1 MEALLMEDYIQIT
14 EKIDD
19 LTDEVKIINSIFTVL
34 FNDYFSFDKID
45 PHSENS
51 QVRENTDILCNA
63 YKYWDTLLRV
73 AYDKSSELQEEMC
86 DLSHQ
91 IFHNKPLTEF
101 RKKAGSSID

>member
-1 MEALLMEDYIQIT
+1 MENYIEIT
-14 EKIDD
+14 ERIDD
-19 LTDEVKIINSIFTVL
+19 LTDEVKIINSIFMVL
-34 FNDYFSFDKID
+34 FNDYFSFNKID
-45 PHSENS
+45 S
-51 QVRENTDILCNA
+51 QSKDPKIKENTDILCNA